1 MAIKFIWLGCSLG
14 GAARSF
20 RLMSARADWSTCPG
34 LRLFLST
41 IVVERSA
48 PIINPLEI
56 AGELQSSF
64 TGEKYGRNI
73 SLRSVGVWGR
83 KLLNFDWIC
92 QLAPIAI
99 IPPCLASRLKGSF
112 RIYRKDEKSYFLS
125 LEDRLGFINLFSES
139 IRIRDMYA
147 DLNFL
152 FKMWLSYMMII
163 NIIFDIIWL

>member
-73 SLRSVGVWGR
+73 SLRSVGGAGTEVAQFR
-83 KLLNFDWIC
+83 LNLSARANRDYATNVSAC
-92 QLAPIAI
+92 
-99 IPPCLASRLKGSF
+99 SRLKGSF
-112 RIYRKDEKSYFLS
+112 RIRREDEKSSPVSGRIDLD
-125 LEDRLGFINLFSES
+125 LS
-139 IRIRDMYA
+139 IRLMRMY
-147 DLNFL
+147 
-152 FKMWLSYMMII
+152 IQI
-163 NIIFDIIWL
+163 